1 MGVLHVPIFE
11 YRCNDCGKMV
21 EMIQLP
27 GHDQEKRCSCGS
39 TNLTKLISV
48 PFLPSSV
55 GKPAND
61 TSCPGCDSPA
71 TDCDRETGACGAP
84 GPCCCDPDS

>member
-1 MGVLHVPIFE
+1 MPIFE
-11 YRCNDCGKMV
+11 YRCNNCGKMMEV
-21 EMIQLP
+21 VQLP
-27 GHDQEKRCSCGS
+27 GREQEKRCSCGS
-39 TNLTKLISV
+39 TNLTKLISA

-61 TSCPGCDSPA
+61 TCCPGCDSPA
-71 TDCDRETGACGAP
+71 TDGDPETRAACGAP